1 MPNIH
6 RQAKQLLDKR
16 DAGGSITWDEFQLI
30 NTALLPLGVR
40 GCLLPEDMPI
50 GDCLEELAK
59 LTEESSLNIGS
70 SLPNKKQEVI

>member
-1 MPNIH
+1 
-6 RQAKQLLDKR
+6 
-16 DAGGSITWDEFQLI
+16 
-30 NTALLPLGVR
+30 
-40 GCLLPEDMPI
+40 MPI